1 MFMEPDTLGNNSAQN
16 KLCLSF
22 YAAPFLVGGDRKK
35 KKIKIYHEEK

>member
-1 MFMEPDTLGNNSAQN
+1 MEPDTLGNNRAQN

-35 KKIKIYHEEK
+35 KKKKKKYHEEK